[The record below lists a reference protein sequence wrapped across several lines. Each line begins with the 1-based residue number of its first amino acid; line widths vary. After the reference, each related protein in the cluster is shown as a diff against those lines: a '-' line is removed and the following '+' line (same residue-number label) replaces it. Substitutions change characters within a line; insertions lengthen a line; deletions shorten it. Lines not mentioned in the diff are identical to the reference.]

1 MDSQFEGVFIYS
13 VRTKPFFVTDNNYLL
28 KRNKNHLY
36 YDHPIYRYVNFN
48 RMPCCKHISAT
59 CKPYIYILYG
69 IYVHEIT
76 MDDFDKD
83 FSGFDWKNTPA
94 YKHPGGKDCPCP
106 KHEYIREQI
115 NVAKN
120 LNSAT
125 KNLDMNKRP
134 SSNVTLKFCPDHYN
148 VYFKEVIPAMPLKFR
163 IMTKIALKLGAVVI
177 QQIPY
182 MMSDKCFYCKFGSGG
197 FDKKVELPPI

>member
-1 MDSQFEGVFIYS
+1 
-13 VRTKPFFVTDNNYLL
+13 
-28 KRNKNHLY
+28 
-36 YDHPIYRYVNFN
+36 
-48 RMPCCKHISAT
+48 
-59 CKPYIYILYG
+59 
-69 IYVHEIT
+69 

-115 NVAKN
+115 NIAKN
-120 LNSAT
+120 LNTES
-125 KNLDMNKRP
+125 KNIDMNKRP

-148 VYFKEVIPAMPLKFR
+148 VYFKEVIPAMPLKYR

-182 MMSDKCFYCKFGSGG
+182 MMSEKCFYCKFGSGG